1 MRVIYHNWSATK
13 QRPHPQILNGFTSQL
28 VIEFRISERLTG
40 NSFYVKV
47 SPSLQWR
54 RSCGGL
60 GVLTLPLSVSVGI
73 QMDTDPSTFYR
84 HAATSPVM
92 HSRPIS
98 ADCSSS
104 LPHTPGYLGGPG
116 REGKKRTGRTK

>member
-54 RSCGGL
+54 RSWGPDPPTFCQCG
-60 GVLTLPLSVSVGI
+60 
-73 QMDTDPSTFYR
+73 DPNG
-84 HAATSPVM
+84 
-92 HSRPIS
+92 PI
-98 ADCSSS
+98 
-104 LPHTPGYLGGPG
+104 
-116 REGKKRTGRTK
+116 